1 MLGYCCSALEFAHV
15 VVNEKNS
22 RSMKKSRT
30 CQIMNRKQVQEIRV
44 LAKTIIWL
52 QRLDDEDLSHALH
65 MSWMRIHIQ

>member
-15 VVNEKNS
+15 VVNEKN